1 MTKQYTINERGLD
14 EIREF
19 LATNHKKGGDHFT
32 REMLEAWASDAE
44 FQLSEGNPATIELR
58 AYDCI
63 HGYTM
68 QYTISDAGI
77 DAKTVNIDNLLITVI

>member
-1 MTKQYTINERGLD
+1 MSKQYTLNERGLD

-19 LATNHKKGGDHFT
+19 LAINHKKCGDHFS

-44 FQLSEGNPATIELR
+44 FQISEGNPATIELR

-63 HGYTM
+63 HGCTM

-77 DAKTVNIDNLLITVI
+77 DAQTIDNDDLKVTVL

>member
-77 DAKTVNIDNLLITVI
+77 DAQTIDIDDLKVTVL